1 MGAMCRSIVH
11 VGAVGAGMLAK
22 ACNQLVVG
30 STIQAV
36 AEALTLA
43 RAAGV
48 DPVRVREA
56 LLAGFAASRV
66 LEVHGQRML
75 ERDFEPGARVTIHA
89 KDAATI
95 IETADSLG
103 VPLPG
108 FRPVAAAFEQ
118 LIATGAGGLDHSALV
133 LLLEQDT

>member
-1 MGAMCRSIVH
+1 MCGAIVH
-11 VGAVGAGMLAK
+11 VGAVGAGMVAK

-36 AEALTLA
+36 AEALTMA

-48 DPVRVREA
+48 DPARVREA
-56 LLAGFAASRV
+56 MLGGFASSRV

-75 ERDFEPGARVTIHA
+75 ARDFEPGARVTIHA
-89 KDAATI
+89 KDAAII

-108 FRPVAAAFEQ
+108 FTPVAAAFGR
-118 LIATGAGGLDHSALV
+118 LIAAGAGDLDHSALI
-133 LLLEQDT
+133 LLLEQEI